1 MGKLV
6 GPPLAAF
13 LFSGILFAL
22 LLAPAPRSVYAAETP
37 AYVALGDSLAFG
49 VGAAN
54 PGREGYVA
62 VTYDALSG
70 SDRYRQRGLAL
81 VNLSAPGATSED
93 LLLPG
98 GQLERA
104 ISEIKGRQQNASSAD
119 DSVEII
125 SINIGANDLL
135 SLAAQGSPCISDA
148 AADACLKQ
156 LGEVLSGLQNSLS
169 QVLQRLHEAA
179 PDAQICAIDLYN
191 PFSGTGDLRE
201 SLANVGVQQVN
212 GVIRALT
219 SDAKLGDAKLG
230 VQLVSVF
237 SLFQGRGKQWIAG
250 DGLHPNSNGYRALS
264 EALLSAIERRP
275 LHLPDDLAAVPTDV
289 PGAIAAVPDVPQA
302 SSRSSNDWL
311 LLGISVIAAFGA
323 GVFIAGAYF
332 LARGRG

>member
-13 LFSGILFAL
+13 LFSGIVLVL
-22 LLAPAPRSVYAAETP
+22 LLAPAPRSAYAAGTP

-62 VTYDALSG
+62 VTYDAMSG

-93 LLLPG
+93 LLLAG
-98 GQLERA
+98 GQLERG
-104 ISEIKGRQQNASSAD
+104 ISEIKGRQQDASSAD

-135 SLAAQGSPCISDA
+135 SLAAQGSPCINDA

-169 QVLQRLHEAA
+169 QVLQRLREAA
-179 PDAQICAIDLYN
+179 PDAQIYAMDLYN

-219 SDAKLGDAKLG
+219 SDAKLG

-250 DGLHPNSNGYRALS
+250 DGLHPNSNGYRAMS
-264 EALLSAIERRP
+264 EALLSAIEGRP
-275 LHLPDDLAAVPTDV
+275 LHLPDDLAAVPTDA
-289 PGAIAAVPDVPQA
+289 PGAVAAVPDAPPA
-302 SSRSSNDWL
+302 SSRDSNDWL
-311 LLGISVIAAFGA
+311 LLGISVTAAFGA